1 MVGTEGATVQRGPA
15 VPWTASLHDPSLTS
29 LDLVLPAAAQV
40 HLPSLVSPEG
50 QKEPAR
56 AEQEEEARGKPEED
70 APASKRGEPA
80 RVKIFE
86 GG

>member
-1 MVGTEGATVQRGPA
+1 MQRGPA

-56 AEQEEEARGKPEED
+56 AEQEEELLLENGPLAHGNFLNL
-70 APASKRGEPA
+70 
-80 RVKIFE
+80 VMFQ
-86 GG
+86 